1 MQPVAERLR
10 GPGAADRLGAVV
22 GQKWYG
28 KDIGEL
34 KEADVVGGDESY
46 ALVSVSHN

>member
-1 MQPVAERLR
+1 MVTGEWTPLE
-10 GPGAADRLGAVV
+10 PGVV
-22 GQKWYG
+22 GEKWYG

-46 ALVSVSHN
+46 ALVSVSHH